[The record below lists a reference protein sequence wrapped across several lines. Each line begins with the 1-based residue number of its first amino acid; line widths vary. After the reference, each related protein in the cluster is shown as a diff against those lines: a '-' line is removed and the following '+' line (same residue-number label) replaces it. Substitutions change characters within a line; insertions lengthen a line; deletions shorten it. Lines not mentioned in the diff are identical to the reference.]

1 MSIADNL
8 REKGNTFFTEG
19 LIFKNKIKN
28 KLMKK
33 SNLKVN
39 LMKLPINMNKLYQYF
54 YILKTK
60 IQIGKIKAL
69 LILSWFMLMIWV
81 MISKSNN

>member
-1 MSIADNL
+1 
-8 REKGNTFFTEG
+8 
-19 LIFKNKIKN
+19 
-28 KLMKK
+28 MKK